1 MGDILALRQNTPK
14 RTPTK
19 KVALTDIRVAKL
31 APEGF
36 HWDERVDGLAVR
48 VTKAGTKSFVFRRQ
62 VQGRLVNITLGK
74 TNGMTVE
81 DARKAVL
88 KLNGSTAD
96 GRTSA
101 PTEKPRG

>member
-1 MGDILALRQNTPK
+1 MAVQGLSTEQSMGEILAFRQNTPK

-36 HWDERVDGLAVR
+36 HWDEKVDGLAVR

-74 TNGMTVE
+74 TNGMTV
-81 DARKAVL
+81 
-88 KLNGSTAD
+88 GSVRQSRA
-96 GRTSA
+96 A
-101 PTEKPRG
+101 